1 MSNFLSKISSII
13 PCNIQIIKVDFIRF
27 MSYYGIVKKRISEIL
42 RYFPTFLQNSTSF
55 FYNPNICAKL
65 RGNAICAHCKTY
77 LKSIS
82 ATRSDWNSASPCSNH
97 RLHAPSLWR
106 CAESSDAASTHYTP
120 WRARAAKPLFS

>member
-55 FYNPNICAKL
+55 
-65 RGNAICAHCKTY
+65 
-77 LKSIS
+77 SII
-82 ATRSDWNSASPCSNH
+82 RIFVLNC
-97 RLHAPSLWR
+97 
-106 CAESSDAASTHYTP
+106 EVTP
-120 WRARAAKPLFS
+120 YVLIAKPI